1 MKAKIFLIVAAL
13 LMAGASIAF
22 GNVATPAYA
31 DDDCGPM
38 TEFMGL
44 TPWYKAGDGS
54 CILDEGHWHEDKISV
69 SVWTIVLNIVGD
81 VVGVLGYLAIGLV
94 IWGGYQYMLSQGDPG
109 KAAKGKMTI
118 THAMIGLVITILAS
132 TITKTIVAILGE
144 TKDTNIFIGV
154 FNHAF
159 TWAAIVAAIVIVIGG
174 ITYTTSTGDAGK
186 VAKAKNTIMYAAIGL
201 IITLLSM
208 AIVNT
213 VVGSLGS

>member
-54 CILDEGHWHEDKISV
+54 CILNEGHWHEDKISV

-132 TITKTIVAILGE
+132 TITKTIVA
-144 TKDTNIFIGV
+144 
-154 FNHAF
+154 
-159 TWAAIVAAIVIVIGG
+159 AIVIVIGG